1 MNLQDIK
8 EYHKNPR
15 KISGERFQHL
25 AESLKKLGDL
35 GGIVV
40 NRPTKEIIGGN
51 QRIKAFMQ
59 EREKYEVILLENY
72 KTPQA
77 DGTIARGFVVR
88 DKGTPEEQR
97 FAYREVEWTPD
108 QCEEA
113 NIVANKVTGMWDY
126 DMLANGFEVEK
137 LLNFGFSEQELDLL
151 PKPPEVEMD
160 KEGLTKSLDS
170 YLEGNIK
177 QIVLYFKA
185 EDFDGVVARFDNL
198 MAHYRVDNHTEA
210 VLRMLDDWERSHPD
224 REEYGDTDVEEEGD

>member
-1 MNLQDIK
+1 MKLSEIK

-15 KISGERFQHL
+15 KISEERFGHL
-25 AESLKKLGDL
+25 SESLRKLGDL
-35 GGIVV
+35 GGVVV

-59 EREKYEVILLENY
+59 ERDKYEVLLLEEY
-72 KTPQA
+72 KTKQA
-77 DGTIARGFVVR
+77 DGTVARGYVIR
-88 DKGTPEEQR
+88 DKGLPSEQR
-97 FAYREVEWTPD
+97 FSYREVEWTPD
-108 QCEEA
+108 ECEEA

-126 DMLANGFEVEK
+126 DMLANGFDVAK
-137 LLNFGFSEQELDLL
+137 LLDFGFSEQELDLL

-177 QIVLYFKA
+177 QIVLYFKS

-198 MAHYRVDNHTEA
+198 MAYYKVDNHTEA
-210 VLRMLDDWERSHPD
+210 ILRMLEDWEKGHPD
-224 REEYGDTDVEEEGD
+224 RDEYEDTDSQEEGA